1 MMKTEL
7 SKVRLT
13 ELLSEVS
20 PKTVAVFVRHLRTP
34 GESYGVIGHINDAL
48 DRGRAIQA
56 ILESMPSHYWLT
68 AKSLGENS
76 FSFGYCIDKTF
87 PDDSGHREFWTFKL
101 GALGEIV
108 GAEKESVMFL
118 D

>member
-1 MMKTEL
+1 MKTER

-13 ELLSEVS
+13 DLLSEIS
-20 PKTVAVFVRHLRTP
+20 LETVVVFVRHLRKP

-48 DRGRAIQA
+48 DQGKSIQA

-76 FSFGYCIDKTF
+76 FSFGHCMDKTF
-87 PDDSGHREFWTFKL
+87 PDDSGYREFWTFKL
-101 GALGEIV
+101 GALGKIV
-108 GAEKESVMFL
+108 DAEKKSVMFL